1 MVYDINGREVGNSF
15 VASAS
20 LQTGI
25 YEDTFYYF
33 LRIMREKPDGTK
45 QFPFVMAANGTSAT
59 DKSALDFALDNNFL
73 LVTNSG
79 LGNQSGQSWVPM
91 AKLVENAQV
100 IQDNTTSSYPPLVID
115 NNGNLS
121 SPSPSVPSADLITAG
136 AVSVLTAFGPIIVDY
151 EATAKADYPNANNW
165 EQNAQRQIIGQ
176 FANGDYA
183 IITCE
188 GRDYDNSVGWTIPQ
202 AQALCQ
208 QLNLKFAYNL
218 DGGGSTETVVG
229 KKQLNTI
236 YENATGRTVCSF
248 IVFNGTDAYVAR
260 NE

>member
-1 MVYDINGREVGNSF
+1 MVYDINGNEVGNSF
-15 VASAS
+15 VPSAS

-25 YEDTFYYF
+25 HENTFYYF
-33 LRIMREKPDGTK
+33 LRIMKKKPDGTS
-45 QFPFVMAANGTSAT
+45 QFPFVMAANGNSAT
-59 DKSALDFALDNNFL
+59 DKSALDFALDNDFL

-79 LGNQSGQSWVPM
+79 LGNQSGQSWVPLG
-91 AKLVENAQV
+91 KLVENGRV
-100 IQDNTTSSYPPLVID
+100 IADNSTSYGVLVID
-115 NNGNLS
+115 GNGNLS
-121 SPSPSVPSADLITAG
+121 VGEAGTSAADLIEGG

-151 EATAKADYPNANNW
+151 EPTAKEDYPNSNNW
-165 EQNAQRQIIGQ
+165 EQYAQRQIIGQ

-208 QLNLKFAYNL
+208 QLNLKFAFNL

>member
-1 MVYDINGREVGNSF
+1 MVYDINGKEVGNSF
-15 VASAS
+15 VPSAS

-33 LRIMREKPDGTK
+33 IRVMKKKPDGTM

-59 DKSALDFALDNNFL
+59 DKSALDFALQNNYL
-73 LVTNSG
+73 LVENSG
-79 LGNQSGQSWVPM
+79 LGNSSGSSWVPM
-91 AKLVENAQV
+91 GKLVENGQV
-100 IQDNTTSSYPPLVID
+100 IQDNNTPYGVLVID
-115 NNGNLS
+115 GNGDLS
-121 SPSPSVPSADLITAG
+121 VAESGTSAADLVSAG

-151 EATAKADYPNANNW
+151 EATAEADYPNSNNW
-165 EQNAQRQIIGQ
+165 SQNAQRQIIGQ

-183 IITCE
+183 IITSE

-202 AQALCQ
+202 AQALCR
-208 QLNLKFAYNL
+208 QLNLKFAFNL

-248 IVFNGTDAYVAR
+248 IVFNGTDEYVAR
-260 NE
+260 NEE

>member
-1 MVYDINGREVGNSF
+1 MVYDINGNEVGNSF
-15 VASAS
+15 VPSAS

-25 YEDTFYYF
+25 HENTFYYF
-33 LRIMREKPDGTK
+33 LRIMRKKPDGTS
-45 QFPFVMAANGTSAT
+45 QFPFVMAANGNSAT
-59 DKSALDFALDNNFL
+59 DKSALDFALDNDFL

-79 LGNQSGQSWVPM
+79 LGNQLGGSYVPLG
-91 AKLVENAQV
+91 KLVENGQV
-100 IQDNTTSSYPPLVID
+100 IADNSTSYGVLVID
-115 NNGNLS
+115 GNGDLS
-121 SPSPSVPSADLITAG
+121 VGEAGVSAADLITAG
-136 AVSVLTAFGPIIVDY
+136 AVSVLTAFGPIVVDY
-151 EATAKADYPNANNW
+151 EATAEADYPNADNW
-165 EQNAQRQIIGQ
+165 SQHAQRQIIGQ

-183 IITCE
+183 IITAE

-208 QLNLKFAYNL
+208 QLNLKFAFNL